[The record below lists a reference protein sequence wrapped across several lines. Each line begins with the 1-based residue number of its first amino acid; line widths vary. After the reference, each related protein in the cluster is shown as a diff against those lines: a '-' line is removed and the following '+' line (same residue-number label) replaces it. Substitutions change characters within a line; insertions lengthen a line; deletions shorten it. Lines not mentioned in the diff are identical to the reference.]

1 MKSLLPLLPLLLLTS
16 CGLTASQWSTIGQN
30 ALIRELPTIYVEV
43 QQTAAKNPKKVLP

>member
-1 MKSLLPLLPLLLLTS
+1 MKSLLLLLPLLLTS